1 MVDRVRRRTTGSD
14 RSTGG
19 NAGTD
24 CQARADGGTTGGREK
39 RTDEK
44 YCSNC
49 GELIALEAEICPS
62 CGVSQNRQ
70 RSRPAPYGRWK
81 AAGIGGFLS
90 FAMLFIPLVNLFS
103 PFVGAIV
110 AGSLRGSDT
119 MESALTG
126 ALANVFASI
135 PVVLFCGLF
144 FLLATLGIVSDP
156 SVASDVALGLLVWF
170 VIFAVAFG
178 GFYVVGA
185 VCGALGSAL
194 TNRDEPE

>member
-1 MVDRVRRRTTGSD
+1 MVDRVRRRATGSD
-14 RSTGG
+14 RSTGD

-24 CQARADGGTTGGREK
+24 CRTRTDGGTTGRLEKGR
-39 RTDEK
+39 DEK

-49 GELIALEAEICPS
+49 GDIVALEAEICPS
-62 CGVSQNRQ
+62 CGVRQGRQ

-81 AAGIGGFLS
+81 AAGIGGFLA
-90 FAMLFIPLVNLFS
+90 FAMLFIPLINLFS

-119 MESALTG
+119 IESALTG
-126 ALANVFASI
+126 ALANVAASI

-144 FLLATLGIVSDP
+144 FLLATLGVVSDP
-156 SVASDVALGLLVWF
+156 TVASDVALGLLVWF

-178 GFYVVGA
+178 LFYAVGA
-185 VCGALGSAL
+185 ACGALGSAL